1 MDTGDPDY
9 VDLARRHPPDLVR
22 QLEIQLGDGGSV
34 EITADRLAAATRQTK
49 AAALKLLVEAASR
62 GWLVQETRRTCSHC
76 GSLLTPED
84 IASGLCPLDPQIAF
98 GENGVRVLEQEV
110 FRRDRPRTRDVQWI
124 LTLHGM
130 NTRGTWQEAFN
141 WLVSRSYGRMVPVA
155 IYKYGIV
162 RPGAFVGFLQQ
173 RHLNHL
179 IARLQELTQEAA
191 GGGFGSPPDVI
202 AHSFGTWLLGHVLR
216 NEKLDLKVGRVILA
230 GSVLRPDFPWKRLID
245 AGQVEAVL
253 NHFGTRD
260 NVARIA
266 HYFVRDSGPSGRK
279 GFDDPGAIN
288 VEASGFTHS
297 QFFQKEE
304 MIRLFRNGKPKGLW
318 HEFLTLP
325 QSALPQLDT
334 APRPGWKQSFWR
346 RR

>member
-1 MDTGDPDY
+1 
-9 VDLARRHPPDLVR
+9 
-22 QLEIQLGDGGSV
+22 
-34 EITADRLAAATRQTK
+34 
-49 AAALKLLVEAASR
+49 
-62 GWLVQETRRTCSHC
+62 
-76 GSLLTPED
+76 
-84 IASGLCPLDPQIAF
+84 
-98 GENGVRVLEQEV
+98 
-110 FRRDRPRTRDVQWI
+110 
-124 LTLHGM
+124 
-130 NTRGTWQEAFN
+130 
-141 WLVSRSYGRMVPVA
+141 MVPVA

-179 IARLQELTQEAA
+179 IARLQELTHEAA
-191 GGGFGSPPDVI
+191 GGGYGSPPDVI

-216 NEKLDLKVGRVILA
+216 NEKLNLKVGRVILA

-260 NVARIA
+260 NVARIS

-279 GFDDPGAIN
+279 GFDDSGAIN

-304 MIRLFRNGKPKGLW
+304 MMRLFRNGKPKGLW